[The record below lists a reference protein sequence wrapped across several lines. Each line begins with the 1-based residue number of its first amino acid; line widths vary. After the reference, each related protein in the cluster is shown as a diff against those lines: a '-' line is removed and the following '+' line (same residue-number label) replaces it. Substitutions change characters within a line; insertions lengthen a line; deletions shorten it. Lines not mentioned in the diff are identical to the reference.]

1 MWLKWGKYM
10 NNKVYGVLFKNN
22 SKPYYFISDL
32 DIDLNTEVIVETEK
46 GEQYGKVVSILDKYD
61 EKQAY
66 KQILRVATKDDTD
79 VFYKNLKDADS
90 ALKKCK
96 DLVKE
101 LNLNM
106 FVINA
111 QYNFDRSQLLINF
124 SADDRIDFRELARR
138 LAGVYRTRIELRQI
152 GARDKAKQV
161 GGIGICGQKLCCANF
176 LNQIDS
182 ISMNKA
188 KNQNLALN
196 PSKING
202 SCGRL
207 LCCLCYEDD
216 EYTRCSKGLFPIGTK
231 VKYNWEEAQIIGVDI
246 LTRTYKA
253 LINEEKVTIKHEE
266 LDNDRKK

>member
-1 MWLKWGKYM
+1 ME
-10 NNKVYGVLFKNN
+10 NKVYGVMFKNN
-22 SKPYYFISDL
+22 SKAYYFKSNI
-32 DIDLNTEVIVETEK
+32 DIDVNTEVIVDTEK
-46 GEQYGKVVSILDKYD
+46 GNQYGKVVSLVAD
-61 EKQAY
+61 Y
-66 KQILRVATKDDTD
+66 KNADDFKEIIRVATAEDTE
-79 VFYKNLKDADS
+79 VYHKNLKDSDS

-96 DLVKE
+96 ELVAE
-101 LNLNM
+101 LGLNM

-111 QYNFDRSQLLINF
+111 LYNFDRSQLLINF
-124 SADDRIDFRELARR
+124 SADDRVDFRELARK
-138 LAGVYRTRIELRQI
+138 LAAIYRTRIELRQI

-202 SCGRL
+202 ACGRL

-216 EYTRCSKGLFPIGTK
+216 EYTRCSKGLLPVGSEIH
-231 VKYNWEEAQIIGVDI
+231 YNSEKATIVGVDI
-246 LTRTYKA
+246 LSRTYKV
-253 LINEEKVTIKHEE
+253 LIGDQKISVKAEDLNHAS
-266 LDNDRKK
+266 KK

>member
-1 MWLKWGKYM
+1 M
-10 NNKVYGVLFKNN
+10 NNKVYGIIFKNN
-22 SKPYYFISDL
+22 CKPYYFISEIDV
-32 DIDLNTEVIVETEK
+32 DINNEVIVETEK
-46 GEQYGKVVSILDKYD
+46 GEQYGKVISIIDKPENSSEYKSILRIATPEDTDKY
-61 EKQAY
+61 
-66 KQILRVATKDDTD
+66 
-79 VFYKNLKDADS
+79 YKNLKDS
-90 ALKKCK
+90 EIALNKCK
-96 DLVKE
+96 QLVKE

-106 FVINA
+106 YIINA
-111 QYNFDRSQLLINF
+111 AYNFDRSQLLINF
-124 SADDRIDFRELARR
+124 SADDRIDFRELARK
-138 LAGVYRTRIELRQI
+138 LAGVYKTRIELRQV
-152 GARDKAKQV
+152 GARDKAKLI
-161 GGIGICGQKLCCANF
+161 GGIGICGQKLCCSNF

-207 LCCLCYEDD
+207 LCCLCYEDE

-231 VKYNWEEAQIIGVDI
+231 VKYNGEEAQIIGVDI

-266 LDNDRKK
+266 LDNDRKKWFVWLSR